1 MRTTIEIPDQ
11 LRAKLLKAA
20 AERGE
25 KGFSHIMEEAL
36 NIYFTETDT
45 LREKQRR
52 AVNLRGQVPKQDA
65 EKLRASTQNIRESW
79 R

>member
-1 MRTTIEIPDQ
+1 MRTTIEIPDH
-11 LRAKLLKAA
+11 LRAKLLRAA

-36 NIYFTETDT
+36 VNYFTETES

-52 AVNLRGQVPKQDA
+52 AIALKGQLSKPDS
-65 EKLRASTQNIRESW
+65 EKLRAATQALRESW